1 MFKSLVVSA
10 VAMGIVT
17 AVAPPNAGAFIYGV
31 DAFPNGTFRGLNPWL
46 DVISNPGQAQN
57 NPPPPNKGALL
68 LGVNSPYDPN
78 IAPRPQWEP
87 GPDGQNVETWTVSR
101 DYAYWENSI
110 GMPAGSVASSGS
122 GIAMDP
128 DPSRGPWDNYEGSAW
143 SIVQWQYTSG
153 RGPDKLWLN
162 IPPFPQHLGVKLG
175 QVPTGAFDDHYRA
188 VANQLMGH
196 GYTKTV
202 WRPIWE
208 FEGGWYEWGWK
219 SGYQNS
225 ATYCTDYVAAF
236 RHMVSVIRSVMPEA
250 KFAFNAADGTIMTPS
265 NGAPGGWQ
273 ACYPGDDDTDFVAI
287 DTYDGLRSQKTP
299 ADARWQQ
306 DQVPG
311 IASSQALALEH
322 RKGWAVPEWAIG
334 NMGDNPL
341 YVKNMHDAAV
351 AFMAQ
356 GLSAM
361 LGYWNSGDKNSGY
374 AGYMNTDKNPQSWA
388 EFVKDFHQ

>member
-1 MFKSLVVSA
+1 
-10 VAMGIVT
+10 
-17 AVAPPNAGAFIYGV
+17 
-31 DAFPNGTFRGLNPWL
+31 
-46 DVISNPGQAQN
+46 
-57 NPPPPNKGALL
+57 
-68 LGVNSPYDPN
+68 
-78 IAPRPQWEP
+78 
-87 GPDGQNVETWTVSR
+87 
-101 DYAYWENSI
+101 
-110 GMPAGSVASSGS
+110 
-122 GIAMDP
+122 
-128 DPSRGPWDNYEGSAW
+128 
-143 SIVQWQYTSG
+143 
-153 RGPDKLWLN
+153 
-162 IPPFPQHLGVKLG
+162 
-175 QVPTGAFDDHYRA
+175 
-188 VANQLMGH
+188 MGH
-196 GYTKTV
+196 GYPKTV

-334 NMGDNPL
+334 NMGDNPR
-341 YVKNMHDAAV
+341 YVKNMHDAAA
-351 AFMAQ
+351 AFMAH
-356 GLSAM
+356 GLPDARLLELGRQEFWLCRLHEHRQEPAIVGRVREGLPSVGVSRPQFVSLCEGALRETIAVGRAEGVALPADAFDKVVGQVRSVSAGAQTPSF
-361 LGYWNSGDKNSGY
+361 LVLE
-374 AGYMNTDKNPQSWA
+374 ANTPIKNPIQ
-388 EFVKDFHQ
+388 